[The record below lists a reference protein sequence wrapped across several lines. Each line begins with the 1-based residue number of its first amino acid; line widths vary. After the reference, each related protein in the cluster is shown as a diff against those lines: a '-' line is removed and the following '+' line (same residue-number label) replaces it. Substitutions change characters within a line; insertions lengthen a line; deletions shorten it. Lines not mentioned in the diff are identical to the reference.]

1 MACLDVSKPTT
12 KIMSKMSQIQIFPMR
27 NKQGNNVSS
36 HTTLSLQV
44 WTSFVDF
51 LVGVVESKSA
61 GAELVKSKY
70 REALTSLVAEVLKK
84 LQFRFN
90 AGTLQKMDDETFD
103 DDVSEPFSPFAL
115 VSIEC

>member
-1 MACLDVSKPTT
+1 
-12 KIMSKMSQIQIFPMR
+12 MSLK
-27 NKQGNNVSS
+27 
-36 HTTLSLQV
+36 V

-90 AGTLQKMDDETFD
+90 AATLQKMDDETFD
-103 DDVSEPFSPFAL
+103 DDVSEPFSQFEFFVHMIKLAL
-115 VSIEC
+115 QDCQF

>member
-1 MACLDVSKPTT
+1 
-12 KIMSKMSQIQIFPMR
+12 MSLK
-27 NKQGNNVSS
+27 
-36 HTTLSLQV
+36 V

-90 AGTLQKMDDETFD
+90 AATLRKMDDETFD
-103 DDVSEPFSPFAL
+103 DDVSGVPFLQFKFFIHMIKPVLQDCQF
-115 VSIEC
+115 